1 MEYGEQNIHRKIV
14 QGGTGFQQSRTWWSN
29 RRDRWRN
36 WWRIER
42 GGWDA
47 GSGWRQGDVLNV
59 WMSAGDV
66 GRYVR
71 ADQSKEL
78 AQLGSLNRLGPPGR
92 YALLSFHV
100 PKTNPRAMPP
110 STPGRRVWPKNL
122 ILDLDISANR
132 HPRRMQTQRTKSFL
146 APFSEMDDY
155 KIPKKKKGEREARLE
170 HLLRT
175 HDT

>member
-47 GSGWRQGDVLNV
+47 GSGWRQGDVLNFMECAGKPSV

-78 AQLGSLNRLGPPGR
+78 AQLVSLNRLGPPGR

-100 PKTNPRAMPP
+100 PKTKPVRHATFNTREKSLA
-110 STPGRRVWPKNL
+110 KNL

-132 HPRRMQTQRTKSFL
+132 HPRRENANTKN
-146 APFSEMDDY
+146 
-155 KIPKKKKGEREARLE
+155 KKGFGPFFGNGRLQN
-170 HLLRT
+170 T
-175 HDT
+175 